1 MSIAGGMLG
10 SGQER
15 DDVDEEGTGAKGPD
29 PSAASWQDIEVDLD
43 SGTIQ
48 VPPRPPTARAP
59 DIGRS

>member
-29 PSAASWQDIEVDLD
+29 PSAASWQDIDVDLD

-48 VPPRPPTARAP
+48 VPPRPPTRREPGPDRA
-59 DIGRS
+59 